1 MPLHPENP
9 NLAPHVLAPDLDG
22 SGARPRTSLGVVPLR
37 LDANV
42 EVKAIGE
49 VYGLEHRIHGE
60 GFEALLFL
68 DQRNQRI
75 RVLDYRAANLHAMI
89 MQIRSL
95 AEANGFDKIIA
106 MASANDWLAFLRHG
120 YVLEAVIRY
129 FHQGADAYVV
139 SKFRSQARLASSSLM
154 SEILLIEEIMASP
167 PKSDAG
173 ALPNDCSLR
182 LARRD
187 DIPRLLELYR
197 GIFVSYPSPLVHE
210 SYLRA
215 IFAADSLFAVCVRGN
230 EVVAAASAEFQP
242 RARAAELTDCATLP
256 ELRGLGIMSA
266 LLRFLE
272 VELVRREYL
281 SAYTMARARSVGMN
295 RVFYSLGY
303 EFMGRLVN
311 NCDIQGSFE
320 DMNIWVRSLR
330 PTDGEAPGAPDARA
344 ARQEA

>member
-1 MPLHPENP
+1 MSTRSEDPTAERRE
-9 NLAPHVLAPDLDG
+9 LAPDLG
-22 SGARPRTSLGVVPLR
+22 GTSVRPRSSRGVVPLR

-42 EVKAIGE
+42 QVKAIGE
-49 VYGLEHRIHGE
+49 VYGLEHRIQGE
-60 GFEALLFL
+60 GYEALVFL
-68 DQRNQRI
+68 DQCNQRI
-75 RVLDYRAANLHAMI
+75 RVLDYRAAALEPMI
-89 MQIRSL
+89 LQLRAI
-95 AEANGFDKIIA
+95 AEANGFDKIIV

-173 ALPNDCSLR
+173 VLPKDCSLR

-210 SYLRA
+210 AYLRA
-215 IFAADSLFAVCVRGN
+215 IFASESLFAICVRGSDL
-230 EVVAAASAEFQP
+230 VAAASAEFHP
-242 RARAAELTDCATLP
+242 RARAAELTDCATIP
-256 ELRGLGIMSA
+256 EFRGRGIMSA
-266 LLRFLE
+266 LVRFLE
-272 VELVRREYL
+272 NELVRREYL

-311 NCDIQGSFE
+311 NCDIQGAFE

-330 PTDGEAPGAPDARA
+330 SIDREPRDGTDAPLAR
-344 ARQEA
+344 EVE